1 MGQEA
6 HLVLLLD
13 MKVSQKQCRYL
24 KFLKLSFSIVLDLGI
39 LGVLKII
46 RQHLEGGRGG
56 VKNFPKGADKTG
68 EGWSTTSENVLT

>member
-46 RQHLEGGRGG
+46 RQHLEGGKGG
-56 VKNFPKGADKTG
+56 GSKIPLKG
-68 EGWSTTSENVLT
+68 LTRQERVGQQPQKIC

>member
-46 RQHLEGGRGG
+46 RQYLEGSGG
-56 VKNFPKGADKTG
+56 GQKSPKDADKIG
-68 EGWSTTSENVLT
+68 EGWSTTSENVLS

>member
-56 VKNFPKGADKTG
+56 GQKFEIGV
-68 EGWSTTSENVLT
+68 TSFIDAP

>member
-6 HLVLLLD
+6 LVLLLD
-13 MKVSQKQCRYL
+13 MKVSQKQCRYW

-46 RQHLEGGRGG
+46 RQHLEGGRG
-56 VKNFPKGADKTG
+56 VKNSPKGADKTG
-68 EGWSTTSENVLT
+68 EGCSTTSENVLT

>member
-56 VKNFPKGADKTG
+56 SKIPLK
-68 EGWSTTSENVLT
+68 VLTRQERVGQQPQKMC

>member
-46 RQHLEGGRGG
+46 RQHLEGGGG
-56 VKNFPKGADKTG
+56 VKNPLKM
-68 EGWSTTSENVLT
+68 LTRQERVGQQPQKMY

>member
-56 VKNFPKGADKTG
+56 QKFPKRC
-68 EGWSTTSENVLT
+68 